1 MTPNP
6 DSNPDKV
13 SGLAD
18 WPEPR
23 TGIPTII
30 PTKCRDSGAARQGDS
45 ESRQTSCHFGEISKT
60 DAAQAANP
68 AKYPA
73 ILAGFAALLS
83 GHFPGHFVR
92 LTQHPIA

>member
-30 PTKCRDSGAARQGDS
+30 PTKCRDSSAARWSDNQS
-45 ESRQTSCHFGEISKT
+45 SQTSRHTGGIST
-60 DAAQAANP
+60 TVAEQEGNP
-68 AKYPA
+68 AKPA
-73 ILAGFAALLS
+73 ILAGYAASLPGHLS
-83 GHFPGHFVR
+83 GHIVR
-92 LTQHPIA
+92 LPEHHTA